1 MSDASRAKRRSV
13 PLPPA
18 LSTPSAA
25 QGEAAPVEAVR
36 AIAALLGRAAIP
48 GSASGPASR
57 VAARME
63 THVESEGSKDAA
75 PRGDREVLITGSIA
89 TLSNDAYAAVRDAR
103 KRQRRAV
110 KRVEEVLER
119 LSSDAPDGLST

>member
-36 AIAALLGRAAIP
+36 AIAALLGRAALP
-48 GSASGPASR
+48 GSASGPTSR
-57 VAARME
+57 TAAD
-63 THVESEGSKDAA
+63 VESDGAEDAVL
-75 PRGDREVLITGSIA
+75 RGDREVRITGSVA
-89 TLSNDAYAAVRDAR
+89 TLSDAASDAVRSAQ

-110 KRVEEVLER
+110 KQVQEVLER
-119 LSSDAPDGLST
+119 LSSDAPDALST

>member
-1 MSDASRAKRRSV
+1 MSDAPRAKRRSV

-36 AIAALLGRAAIP
+36 AIAALLGRAALP
-48 GSASGPASR
+48 GSTSGPTSR
-57 VAARME
+57 SAARIE
-63 THVESEGSKDAA
+63 TADDGEAT
-75 PRGDREVLITGSIA
+75 PRGDREVLITGSVA
-89 TLSNDAYAAVRDAR
+89 TLSDAASDAVRSAQ

-110 KRVEEVLER
+110 KQVHEVLER
-119 LSSDAPDGLST
+119 LSSDAPDALST

>member
-1 MSDASRAKRRSV
+1 MSDASRAKRTRV

-18 LSTPSAA
+18 LSTPQGA

-36 AIAALLGRAAIP
+36 AIAALLGRAALP

-57 VAARME
+57 PAARVEYVEEDE
-63 THVESEGSKDAA
+63 TT
-75 PRGDREVLITGSIA
+75 PRGDREVLITGSVA
-89 TLSNDAYAAVRDAR
+89 TLSDEAYEAVRDAR

-110 KRVEEVLER
+110 RRVEEVLER
-119 LSSDAPDGLST
+119 LSSDAPDELST

>member
-36 AIAALLGRAAIP
+36 AIAALLGRAALP
-48 GSASGPASR
+48 GSASGPTSR
-57 VAARME
+57 PAARVE
-63 THVESEGSKDAA
+63 TVGEADAT
-75 PRGDREVLITGSIA
+75 PRGDREVLIAGSVA
-89 TLSNDAYAAVRDAR
+89 TLSDAASDAVRSAQ

-110 KRVEEVLER
+110 KQVQEVLER

>member
-36 AIAALLGRAAIP
+36 AIAALLGRAALP
-48 GSASGPASR
+48 GSASRPASR
-57 VAARME
+57 VAARVE
-63 THVESEGSKDAA
+63 TVGEVDAT
-75 PRGDREVLITGSIA
+75 PRGDREVLITGGVA
-89 TLSNDAYAAVRDAR
+89 TLSDAASDAVRSAQ

-110 KRVEEVLER
+110 KQVQEVLER
-119 LSSDAPDGLST
+119 LSADAPDALST

>member
-36 AIAALLGRAAIP
+36 AIAALLGRAALP
-48 GSASGPASR
+48 GSASGPTSR
-57 VAARME
+57 PAAR
-63 THVESEGSKDAA
+63 VEAVGEVDAT
-75 PRGDREVLITGSIA
+75 PRGDREVLITGSVA
-89 TLSNDAYAAVRDAR
+89 TLSDAASDAVRSAQ

-110 KRVEEVLER
+110 KQVQEVLER

>member
-1 MSDASRAKRRSV
+1 MCIRDS
-13 PLPPA
+13 PPA

-36 AIAALLGRAAIP
+36 AIAALLGRAALP

-57 VAARME
+57 AAAD
-63 THVESEGSKDAA
+63 VESDGAEDAA
-75 PRGDREVLITGSIA
+75 LRGDREVLITGSVA
-89 TLSNDAYAAVRDAR
+89 TLSDDAYEAVRDAR

-119 LSSDAPDGLST
+119 LSSDAPDALST

>member
-36 AIAALLGRAAIP
+36 AIAALLGRAALP
-48 GSASGPASR
+48 GSVSGPASR
-57 VAARME
+57 PAARVE
-63 THVESEGSKDAA
+63 TADDGEVT
-75 PRGDREVLITGSIA
+75 PRGDREVLITGSVA
-89 TLSNDAYAAVRDAR
+89 TLSDAASDAVRSAQ

-110 KRVEEVLER
+110 KQVHEVLER
-119 LSSDAPDGLST
+119 LSSDAPDALST

>member
-36 AIAALLGRAAIP
+36 AIAALLGRAALP
-48 GSASGPASR
+48 ESASGPTSR
-57 VAARME
+57 AAADVE
-63 THVESEGSKDAA
+63 TVGEVDAT
-75 PRGDREVLITGSIA
+75 PRGDREVLITGSVA
-89 TLSNDAYAAVRDAR
+89 TLSDVASDAVRSAQ

-110 KRVEEVLER
+110 KQVHEVLER
-119 LSSDAPDGLST
+119 LSSDAPDALST

>member
-1 MSDASRAKRRSV
+1 MSDESRAKRRSV

-25 QGEAAPVEAVR
+25 AGEAAPVEAVR
-36 AIAALLGRAAIP
+36 AIAALLGRAALP
-48 GSASGPASR
+48 GSASGPTSR
-57 VAARME
+57 PAAR
-63 THVESEGSKDAA
+63 VEKADEDEAT
-75 PRGDREVLITGSIA
+75 PRGDREVLIAGNVA
-89 TLSNDAYAAVRDAR
+89 TLSGDAYEAVRDAR

-119 LSSDAPDGLST
+119 LSSDAPDDLSS

>member
-36 AIAALLGRAAIP
+36 AIAALLGRAALP
-48 GSASGPASR
+48 GSASGSR
-57 VAARME
+57 SRAAADEE
-63 THVESEGSKDAA
+63 TVGEVDAT
-75 PRGDREVLITGSIA
+75 PRGDREVLITGSVA
-89 TLSNDAYAAVRDAR
+89 TLSDAASDAVRSAQ

-110 KRVEEVLER
+110 KQVQEVLER
-119 LSSDAPDGLST
+119 LSSDAPDALST

>member
-36 AIAALLGRAAIP
+36 AIAALLGRAALP
-48 GSASGPASR
+48 RSASGSR
-57 VAARME
+57 SRAAADEE
-63 THVESEGSKDAA
+63 TVGEVDAT
-75 PRGDREVLITGSIA
+75 PRGDREVLITGSVA
-89 TLSNDAYAAVRDAR
+89 TLSDAASDAVRSAQ

-110 KRVEEVLER
+110 KQVQEVLEQ
-119 LSSDAPDGLST
+119 LSSDAPDALST

>member
-36 AIAALLGRAAIP
+36 AIAALLGRAALP
-48 GSASGPASR
+48 GSASGPTSR
-57 VAARME
+57 AAADVE
-63 THVESEGSKDAA
+63 TVGEVDAT
-75 PRGDREVLITGSIA
+75 PRGDREVLITGSVA
-89 TLSNDAYAAVRDAR
+89 TLSGDAYEAVRDAR

-110 KRVEEVLER
+110 KRVEELLER

>member
-1 MSDASRAKRRSV
+1 MSDAPRAKRRSV

-36 AIAALLGRAAIP
+36 AIAALLGRAALP
-48 GSASGPASR
+48 GSASGPTSR
-57 VAARME
+57 PPARVE
-63 THVESEGSKDAA
+63 TADDREAT
-75 PRGDREVLITGSIA
+75 PRGDREVLITGSVA
-89 TLSNDAYAAVRDAR
+89 TLSGDAYEAFRDAR
-103 KRQRRAV
+103 KRQRRAI